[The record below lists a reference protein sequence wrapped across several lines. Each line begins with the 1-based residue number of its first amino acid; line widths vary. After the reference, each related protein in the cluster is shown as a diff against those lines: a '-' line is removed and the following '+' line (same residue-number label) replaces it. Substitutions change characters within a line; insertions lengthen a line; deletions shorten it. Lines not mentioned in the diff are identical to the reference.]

1 MVYFF
6 EQMILNNVEFE
17 FTGCVQGSICKL
29 RTYCFCSCYPGF
41 LLCLFCQDE
50 TFGMIPIGA
59 KQNGIRHQ
67 KENKATTTIEII
79 DAKITRHVR
88 KFGQRLPCWRFKDQ
102 ESNDTTKII
111 PAKHYITMRSI
122 LLHIS
127 DNFIYLFGLHLVIIF
142 PKFDRINL

>member
-1 MVYFF
+1 
-6 EQMILNNVEFE
+6 
-17 FTGCVQGSICKL
+17 
-29 RTYCFCSCYPGF
+29 
-41 LLCLFCQDE
+41 
-50 TFGMIPIGA
+50 MIPIGA

-67 KENKATTTIEII
+67 KENKATTTIGII
-79 DAKITRHVR
+79 DSKITRHFR

-127 DNFIYLFGLHLVIIF
+127 DNFIYLFGLHLVVIF
-142 PKFDRINL
+142 PIFDRIQL